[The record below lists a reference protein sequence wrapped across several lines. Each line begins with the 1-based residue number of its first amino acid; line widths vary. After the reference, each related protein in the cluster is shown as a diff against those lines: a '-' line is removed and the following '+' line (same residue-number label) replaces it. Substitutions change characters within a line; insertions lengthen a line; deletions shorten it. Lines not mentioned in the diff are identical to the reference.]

1 MSSHKYSI
9 EEGKE
14 LRIQFYEDEVFKI
27 IVETIGLGV
36 ILQVNSGQCEVNGC
50 ELASTQEFV
59 NHNVRITDIL

>member
-36 ILQVNSGQCEVNGC
+36 IL
-50 ELASTQEFV
+50 
-59 NHNVRITDIL
+59 